1 MSERIE
7 KILARELNEPRSR
20 VKTLLQKGQV
30 TVDGVVARA
39 GQQADP
45 DTQEICLAGEP
56 IACRAFVY
64 LMLNKPTGVLSATD
78 GKGEPTVLD
87 LVPSALRRKGLF
99 PAGRL
104 DKDTT
109 GFVLLTDDGAF
120 AHRILSPRSHIPKT
134 YIATL
139 DKPVPPTAAAA
150 FMLRKEGVNRLSI
163 GAQSANDDILRLIG
177 RRHNW
182 RQVEMAVKRARK
194 AGFRNVSLD
203 LIYGLPS
210 QTREDWADTLTK
222 ALALK
227 PAHISCYGL
236 RLEEGTP
243 MYDEYEGT
251 DILPSDDDQADMY
264 LYAVDFLSRHGFRQ
278 YEISNFARPGYESR
292 HNLKYW
298 RLDDYIGFG
307 AAAASNI
314 GLLRYTYT
322 HNVREYISGV
332 LGDKGIIAEEE
343 ELTPFDRASEYL
355 MLGMRTAAGISRE
368 EYRSVYQSS
377 FDKLEEM
384 LEVFQENG
392 WAVCD
397 NGRWHFTPGGFLVS
411 NVLIGVLLESQTKE
425 KFNANPWIREAF
437 EAKGQKV
444 PLPTASEPYMN

>member
-1 MSERIE
+1 M
-7 KILARELNEPRSR
+7 EPRLGIYIHIPFCASKCGYCDFYSCAGAADR
-20 VKTLLQKGQV
+20 MADYQHALLEHIEESAGRIAPAYIDTVYFGGGTPSFYGAARLIELLDAVKATGRLLKRAEV
-30 TVDGVVARA
+30 TVEVNPDSVRLHDLRA
-39 GQQADP
+39 
-45 DTQEICLAGEP
+45 LHKAG
-56 IACRAFVY
+56 F
-64 LMLNKPTGVLSATD
+64 
-78 GKGEPTVLD
+78 
-87 LVPSALRRKGLF
+87 
-99 PAGRL
+99 
-104 DKDTT
+104 
-109 GFVLLTDDGAF
+109 
-120 AHRILSPRSHIPKT
+120 
-134 YIATL
+134 
-139 DKPVPPTAAAA
+139 
-150 FMLRKEGVNRLSI
+150 NRLSI
-163 GAQSANDDILRLIG
+163 GMQSANNDILKMIG
-177 RRHNW
+177 RRHSF
-182 RQVEMAVKRARK
+182 RQVEMAVQNART
-194 AGFRNVSLD
+194 AGFDNISLD

-210 QTREDWADTLTK
+210 QTRSDWADTLAK

-243 MYDEYEGT
+243 MYDEYEGA

-322 HNVREYISGV
+322 HNVRKYISGV
-332 LGDKGIIAEEE
+332 LGDKDIIAEQE

-355 MLGMRTAAGISRE
+355 MLGMRTAGGISRE
-368 EYRSVYQSS
+368 EYMSVYQSS

-384 LEVFQENG
+384 LEVFEENG

>member
-1 MSERIE
+1 MKPLGLYIHIPFCKAKCIYCDFYS
-7 KILARELNEPRSR
+7 LPRAEE
-20 VKTLLQKGQV
+20 QM
-30 TVDGVVARA
+30 DAYVA
-39 GQQADP
+39 
-45 DTQEICLAGEP
+45 
-56 IACRAFVY
+56 
-64 LMLNKPTGVLSATD
+64 
-78 GKGEPTVLD
+78 
-87 LVPSALRRKGLF
+87 ALRRDIAQKAEAADAYTVDTVYFGGGTPSYLG
-99 PAGRL
+99 AERL
-104 DKDTT
+104 EAILET
-109 GFVLLTDDGAF
+109 VF
-120 AHRILSPRSHIPKT
+120 AHYHVSADAEITTEANPDSAREERSLRHLREAGFNRISLG
-134 YIATL
+134 
-139 DKPVPPTAAAA
+139 
-150 FMLRKEGVNRLSI
+150 M
-163 GAQSANDDILRLIG
+163 QSACDEELRRIG
-177 RRHNW
+177 RVHTH
-182 RQVEMAVKRARK
+182 EETISAVKAARA
-194 AGFRNVSLD
+194 AGFDNLSLD
-203 LIYGLPS
+203 LIYGLPG
-210 QTREDWADTLTK
+210 QTSTRWEENLRAAI
-222 ALALK
+222 ALAPEHL
-227 PAHISCYGL
+227 SCYGL
-236 RLEEGTP
+236 KVEEGTP
-243 MYDEYEGT
+243 LYEKRSAMH
-251 DILPSDDDQADMY
+251 LPDDDTQAEEY
-264 LYAVDFLSRHGFRQ
+264 LAAVERLARAGYRQ